1 MRGKQAKCQL
11 PRCNGQEGQSGDGVA
26 VRRATVGPRATRRS
40 TQLNSESSIRG
51 TATLRRALEVLDAFT
66 SSRPRLSL
74 AELAAITRQ
83 NKATLLRHLD
93 VFLATRLVERHGDTY
108 SLGLGAFALGA
119 SYLAQHDIFAISRA
133 PMEDLAERLG
143 ETISLAIR
151 DASEVVYVEVV
162 HGQSEIGV
170 QSSVGVRQP
179 AHCSAL
185 GKVLLAWLTREEREA
200 SVYAHPL
207 VRMTSHTITSVG
219 ELEAHLD
226 QVRRDGYAMDNE
238 ERAEGIRCVATPIW
252 DRTGRVTASLSV
264 SGASFR
270 MVGEHL
276 EESREACMAA
286 TRLMSLRLGAN
297 VGALMQTGPAAE

>member
-1 MRGKQAKCQL
+1 LKDVSMNPETSHK
-11 PRCNGQEGQSGDGVA
+11 
-26 VRRATVGPRATRRS
+26 
-40 TQLNSESSIRG
+40 G
-51 TATLRRALEVLDAFT
+51 TATLRRALEVLDAFK
-66 SSRPRLSL
+66 SSRPRLTL

-83 NKATLLRHLD
+83 DKATLLRHLE
-93 VFLATRLVERHGDTY
+93 VFLVARLVERHGDTY

-119 SYLAQHDIFAISRA
+119 SYLAQHDVYAISRA

-151 DASEVVYVEVV
+151 DGSEVVYVEVV

-179 AHCSAL
+179 AHTSAL
-185 GKVLLAWLTREEREA
+185 GKVLLAWLTPEEREA
-200 SVYAHPL
+200 TVYTHPI
-207 VRMTSHTITSVG
+207 VRLTSHTITSPA
-219 ELEAHLD
+219 ELEAHLEV
-226 QVRRDGYAMDNE
+226 VRHNAYAMDNE
-238 ERAEGIRCVATPIW
+238 ERAEGIRCVASPIW
-252 DRTGRVTASLSV
+252 DRTGRVTAALSV

-286 TRLMSLRLGAN
+286 TRLMSMRLGAD
-297 VGALMQTGPAAE
+297 VETLMRATVEQA

>member
-1 MRGKQAKCQL
+1 MVK
-11 PRCNGQEGQSGDGVA
+11 E
-26 VRRATVGPRATRRS
+26 TRL
-40 TQLNSESSIRG
+40 TQESSGRG

-66 SSRPRLSL
+66 SSHPRLTL

-93 VFLATRLVERHGDTY
+93 VFLATRLVERHGDAY

-119 SYLAQHDIFAISRA
+119 GYLAQHDLYAISRA

-151 DASEVVYVEVV
+151 DGSEVVYIEVV
-162 HGQSEIGV
+162 HGQAEIGV

-179 AHCSAL
+179 AHCSSL
-185 GKVLLAWLTREEREA
+185 GKILLAWLTPEEREA

-207 VRMTSHTITSVG
+207 VRMTSHTITSTG
-219 ELEAHLD
+219 ELESHLEE
-226 QVRRDGYAMDNE
+226 VRTNGYAMDNE

-252 DRTGRVTASLSV
+252 DRMGNVTAALSV

-276 EESREACMAA
+276 EVSRQACMAA
-286 TRLMSLRLGAN
+286 TRLMSLRLGAD
-297 VGALMQTGPAAE
+297 VEDLVQAGPAPE

>member
-1 MRGKQAKCQL
+1 M
-11 PRCNGQEGQSGDGVA
+11 
-26 VRRATVGPRATRRS
+26 
-40 TQLNSESSIRG
+40 SEDSASRG

-66 SSRPRLSL
+66 GSRRRLTL

-93 VFLATRLVERHGDTY
+93 VFLASKLIERDGDTY

-119 SYLAQHDIFAISRA
+119 SYLAQNNLYAISRA
-133 PMEDLAERLG
+133 PMEDLAESLG

-151 DASEVVYVEVV
+151 DNSEVVYIEVV

-185 GKVLLAWLTREEREA
+185 GKVLLAWLTPEEREA

-207 VRMTSHTITSVG
+207 VRMTSHTITSKG
-219 ELEAHLD
+219 ELESHLEE
-226 QVRRDGYAMDNE
+226 VRRQGYAMDNE
-238 ERAEGIRCVATPIW
+238 ERAEGIRCVATPIR
-252 DRTGRVTASLSV
+252 DRTGRVTAAMSV

-276 EESREACMAA
+276 ESSREACMTA
-286 TRLMSLRLGAN
+286 TRLMSLRLGADIDDL
-297 VGALMQTGPAAE
+297 VQAGPAAE

>member
-1 MRGKQAKCQL
+1 MS
-11 PRCNGQEGQSGDGVA
+11 QE
-26 VRRATVGPRATRRS
+26 S
-40 TQLNSESSIRG
+40 TGRG

-66 SSRPRLSL
+66 RSHPRLTL
-74 AELAAITRQ
+74 AELAAVTSQ
-83 NKATLLRHLD
+83 DKATLLRHLE
-93 VFLATRLVERHGDTY
+93 VFLATRLVERQGDTY

-119 SYLAQHDIFAISRA
+119 GYLAQHDVYAISRA

-151 DASEVVYVEVV
+151 DRSEVVYVEVV
-162 HGQSEIGV
+162 HGQSDIGV

-185 GKVLLAWLTREEREA
+185 GKVLLAWLAPEERET

-207 VRMTSHTITSVG
+207 VRLTNHTITAVP
-219 ELEAHLD
+219 ELEAHLAG
-226 QVRRDGYAMDNE
+226 VRRNGYAMDNE

-252 DRTGRVTASLSV
+252 DRTGRVTAALSV

-276 EESREACMAA
+276 EDSREACIAA
-286 TRLMSLRLGAN
+286 TRFMSLRLGAN
-297 VGALMQTGPAAE
+297 VEELMQPGPVSE

>member
-1 MRGKQAKCQL
+1 VKRHFDKSG
-11 PRCNGQEGQSGDGVA
+11 EGPL
-26 VRRATVGPRATRRS
+26 RA
-40 TQLNSESSIRG
+40 ESSRG

-66 SSRPRLSL
+66 SSRPRLTL
-74 AELAAITRQ
+74 AQLASITQ
-83 NKATLLRHLD
+83 QDKATLLRHLD
-93 VFLATRLVERHGDTY
+93 VFLDSRLVERHGDTY
-108 SLGLGAFALGA
+108 TLGLGAFALGA
-119 SYLAQHDIFAISRA
+119 SYLAQHDIFAVSRA
-133 PMEDLAERLG
+133 PMEELAERLG

-151 DASEVVYVEVV
+151 DGSEVVYVEVV

-185 GKVLLAWLTREEREA
+185 GKVLLAWLSRPEREA

-207 VRMTSHTITSVG
+207 VRMTSHTITSAR
-219 ELEAHLD
+219 ELEAHLED
-226 QVRRDGYAMDNE
+226 VRRDGYAMDNE

-252 DRTGRVTASLSV
+252 DRRGRVTAALSI

-276 EESREACMAA
+276 DESREACMVA

-297 VGALMQTGPAAE
+297 VDDLMEAGRVSE

>member
-1 MRGKQAKCQL
+1 VTSDS
-11 PRCNGQEGQSGDGVA
+11 PS
-26 VRRATVGPRATRRS
+26 
-40 TQLNSESSIRG
+40 RG
-51 TATLRRALEVLDAFT
+51 TATLRRALEVLDAFN

-74 AELAAITRQ
+74 ADLAAITRQ
-83 NKATLLRHLD
+83 DKATLLRHLD
-93 VFLATRLVERHGDTY
+93 VFLDTRLVERHGDTY
-108 SLGLGAFALGA
+108 SLGIGAFALGA
-119 SYLAQHDIFAISRA
+119 SYLAQHDLYAISRA

-151 DASEVVYVEVV
+151 DGSEVVYIEVV

-185 GKVLLAWLTREEREA
+185 GKILLAWLTPEERKA

-207 VRMTSHTITSVG
+207 VRMTGHTITSAG
-219 ELEAHLD
+219 ELEAHLET
-226 QVRRDGYAMDNE
+226 VRREGYAMDNE

-252 DRTGRVTASLSV
+252 DRTGRVTAALSV

-270 MVGEHL
+270 MVDDHL
-276 EESREACMAA
+276 ESSRQACMAA
-286 TRLMSLRLGAN
+286 TRLMSLRLGAD
-297 VGALMQTGPAAE
+297 VEDLLHAEPATE